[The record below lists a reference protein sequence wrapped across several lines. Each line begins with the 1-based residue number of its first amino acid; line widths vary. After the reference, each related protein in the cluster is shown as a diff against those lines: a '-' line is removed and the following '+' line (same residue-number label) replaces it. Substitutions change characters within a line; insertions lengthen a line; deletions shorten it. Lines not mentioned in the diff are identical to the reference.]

1 MMGTKASEEEE
12 TQQQKM
18 KNISISQAAQVSMD
32 ARAYAKLIPRI
43 GKVLDHALTT
53 MGWSTASSASSAAT
67 TSSLPPGGVSNDGSV
82 IVAEARRAFEKTG
95 DRAQDMIF
103 ELLREKTDELVPTH
117 DLGANWEPGVAV
129 DTPRPEVED
138 LISYLRITFM
148 CLTYLPSSIREAV
161 HFASCSH
168 IQATLRADVVDRVG
182 RINVYGLHQLRVD
195 VAALEEFAD
204 ECGVPQLRLCFT
216 PLRQLLNASLD
227 RNASSSAGN
236 GVAGWAKSET
246 LRLSLFPQLDADTL
260 IAVLGK
266 VHGLPMVSKMK
277 FGQQQQRSAYDL
289 PALDHRSA
297 SELVKQIQASTGM

>member
-1 MMGTKASEEEE
+1 M
-12 TQQQKM
+12 
-18 KNISISQAAQVSMD
+18 
-32 ARAYAKLIPRI
+32 
-43 GKVLDHALTT
+43 LD
-53 MGWSTASSASSAAT
+53 
-67 TSSLPPGGVSNDGSV
+67 DGSGGLGEPALETLPALESV
-82 IVAEARRAFEKTG
+82 SLRRNTA
-95 DRAQDMIF
+95 
-103 ELLREKTDELVPTH
+103 L
-117 DLGANWEPGVAV
+117 
-129 DTPRPEVED
+129 
-138 LISYLRITFM
+138 
-148 CLTYLPSSIREAV
+148 
-161 HFASCSH
+161 
-168 IQATLRADVVDRVG
+168 
-182 RINVYGLHQLRVD
+182 VD

-236 GVAGWAKSET
+236 GAAGWAKSEA

>member
-1 MMGTKASEEEE
+1 MIGTKASEEE
-12 TQQQKM
+12 TQQQKT

-43 GKVLDHALTT
+43 GNVLDHALTT
-53 MGWSTASSASSAAT
+53 MGWSAASSASSSAA
-67 TSSLPPGGVSNDGSV
+67 SSLPPGALSSDGSA
-82 IVAEARRAFEKTG
+82 IVVEARQAFEKTG

-117 DLGANWEPGVAV
+117 DLGANWEPAVAV
-129 DTPRPEVED
+129 DTPRPEIED

-168 IQATLRADVVDRVG
+168 IQATLRADIVDRVG

-216 PLRQLLNASLD
+216 PLQQLLTASLD
-227 RNASSSAGN
+227 RNASSGAGN
-236 GVAGWAKSET
+236 GAGWAKSET

-297 SELVKQIQASTGM
+297 SDLVKQIQASTGM